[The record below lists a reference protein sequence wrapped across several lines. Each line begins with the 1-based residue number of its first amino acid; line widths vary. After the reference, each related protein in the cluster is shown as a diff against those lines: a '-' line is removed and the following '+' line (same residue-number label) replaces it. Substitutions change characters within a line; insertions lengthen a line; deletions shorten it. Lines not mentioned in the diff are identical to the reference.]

1 MTLRGLS
8 WPAYKGGTYGELV
21 KGPFVLKHA
30 GCCNWINNFFENT
43 ISNLQILTV
52 GLVRLVGTL
61 DLRVALVGQRYA
73 GARVASVN
81 LKRKLPFGK
90 CGRPTASE

>member
-1 MTLRGLS
+1 MK
-8 WPAYKGGTYGELV
+8 Y
-21 KGPFVLKHA
+21 
-30 GCCNWINNFFENT
+30 IFENSL
-43 ISNLQILTV
+43 SNLQILAV
-52 GLVRLVGTL
+52 GLVRLVGAL

-90 CGRPTASE
+90 RG